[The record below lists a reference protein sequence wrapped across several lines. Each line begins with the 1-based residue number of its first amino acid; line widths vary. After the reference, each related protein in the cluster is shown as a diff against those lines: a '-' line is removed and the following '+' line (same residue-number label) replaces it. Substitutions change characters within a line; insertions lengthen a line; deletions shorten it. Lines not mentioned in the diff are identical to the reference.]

1 MTGTSVHINT
11 DHYSSVRPF
20 IRPFRQS
27 DILNNRLTEEKIW
40 NWILLADVTRVL
52 SSKAFKHFLISV
64 KGLGRNIY
72 GKIRS
77 DKTVWTIV
85 KRRLRYL
92 LRSLRPAIVVDD
104 TYYYQLLSTE
114 YINYDS
120 VDSSVSSTPHFLQSG
135 VWMPTTLTIIT
146 FFVVL
151 MIVWKMLS
159 LKPQTGLPDD
169 SARHRLTNQ

>member
-104 TYYYQLLSTE
+104 TYYYQLLST
-114 YINYDS
+114 
-120 VDSSVSSTPHFLQSG
+120 ST
-135 VWMPTTLTIIT
+135 TTRWIRLCLLPLISCS
-146 FFVVL
+146 L
-151 MIVWKMLS
+151 GYECQQHSLS
-159 LKPQTGLPDD
+159 LLF
-169 SARHRLTNQ
+169 SWF